1 MSAEN
6 DNKPLEEVKA
16 PEVQADAPKVE
27 EAKVEEAKVQE
38 VCAAALLWWAQE
50 DEENVMLILGGA
62 LRLTHAIAVC
72 CSGYRGGQA
81 HDFGRLLHVWRRC
94 QEGEEGG

>member
-16 PEVQADAPKVE
+16 PEVQVDEPKIE

-38 VCAAALLWWAQE
+38 VCAAAALLWRAQLSWRLGE
-50 DEENVMLILGGA
+50 DEDNVVLILGGA
-62 LRLTHAIAVC
+62 LRLTRVIAVC
-72 CSGYRGGQA
+72 CSGY
-81 HDFGRLLHVWRRC
+81 
-94 QEGEEGG
+94 

>member
-16 PEVQADAPKVE
+16 PEVQADEPKIE

-38 VCAAALLWWAQE
+38 VCAAAALLWRAQFSWRLGE
-50 DEENVMLILGGA
+50 DEDNVVLILGGA
-62 LRLTHAIAVC
+62 LRLTRVIAVC
-72 CSGYRGGQA
+72 CSGY
-81 HDFGRLLHVWRRC
+81 
-94 QEGEEGG
+94 